1 MRCDCENCGE
11 YKLRVIPKLSS
22 PADKEEESN
31 PSTGAPVST
40 GNYVSAISAIAVL
53 AGAAY
58 AAEKFR
64 KS

>member
-31 PSTGAPVST
+31 PNTGAPVSSEKL
-40 GNYVSAISAIAVL
+40 VSAISAIAVL

-58 AAEKFR
+58 AVEKFR